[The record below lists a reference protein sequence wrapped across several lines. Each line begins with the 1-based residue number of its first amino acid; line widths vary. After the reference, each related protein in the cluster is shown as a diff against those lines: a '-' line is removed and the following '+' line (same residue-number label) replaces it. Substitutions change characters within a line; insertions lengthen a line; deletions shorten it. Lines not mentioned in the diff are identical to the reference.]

1 MLQIIENSI
10 IEIRGVPAILD
21 SDVAALYEVET
32 KRVNEAIRN
41 NPDKFPPGYVISLEK
56 VEWENIRSK
65 FLTSSLRSKISTL
78 KTDGRGKHT
87 KYVPKAFTEQGL
99 YMLATILKSPQ
110 ATQTTLAIIE
120 TFTKMRRLGRSVR
133 ELASVTSDAD
143 KKQLM
148 QKTGEIITDIFA
160 DDLEPLESE
169 STIEI
174 NFALLKFKHTI
185 KRGQK
190 KKTQK

>member
-1 MLQIIENSI
+1 MTMLQTIEDSI
-10 IEIRGVPAILD
+10 IEIRGTPAILD
-21 SDVAALYEVET
+21 SDVATLYEVET
-32 KRVNEAIRN
+32 RELAQAVKN
-41 NPDKFPPGYVISLEK
+41 NPDKFPAGYILELSKQEKNEVIKNFDNPK
-56 VEWENIRSK
+56 VK
-65 FLTSSLRSKISTL
+65 FSPTL
-78 KTDGRGKHT
+78 
-87 KYVPKAFTEQGL
+87 PKAFTEQGL

-133 ELASVTSDAD
+133 ELASVTSEAE

-148 QKTGEIITDIFA
+148 QQTGEIITDIFA

-174 NFALLKFKHTI
+174 NFALLKFKHTV
-185 KRGQK
+185 KRGRK
-190 KKTQK
+190 KKTGK

>member
-133 ELASVTSDAD
+133 ELASVTSDAY